1 MSRVTKFAAQDAGPA
16 ARVTGFMAHLRAN
29 GLRLGAGETTVALCA
44 LNAMNAYSPDECR
57 NALRPICTGCKED
70 VDQFDDL
77 FDAYWMDMGR
87 VRTRAVPKMQ
97 SKGNNDVHSS
107 RDAMGE
113 TGGSAGDATTP
124 EGGDGEYDSDGE
136 GKLIATQ
143 VHNLNRK
150 DLRDLVRPEEIA
162 EAEKVA
168 RKLGEALRDRRSRR
182 RIAATKGDRLHFRKI
197 MRRSLATGGEPI
209 HLLKKRRPD
218 RTRNIV
224 TLCDVSGSMSVYAQV
239 FLAFIAG
246 LMRADQKADAYLFH
260 TRLVRITETLR
271 DKDAMRAIGRMALM
285 ADGFG
290 GGSKIGACLDR
301 FASTYA
307 KRFVDGRSVV
317 VIMSDGYDTD
327 QPRLISDGLQKLRKR
342 GCRIIWMNPLKGWRE
357 YAPVSAG
364 MQAALPHLDLFTSAN
379 TLSDLAALEGE
390 LTRI

>member
-16 ARVTGFMAHLRAN
+16 ARVAGFMAHLRAN
-29 GLRLGAGETTVALCA
+29 GLRLGAGETTVALHA
-44 LNAMNAYSPDECR
+44 LSAMNAYSPDECR

-70 VDQFDDL
+70 VDQFNDL

-87 VRTRAVPKMQ
+87 VRTQAVPKLQ
-97 SKGNNDVHSS
+97 TKGNNDVHSS
-107 RDAMGE
+107 RDAAGE
-113 TGGSAGDATTP
+113 AGGSAGNATAP
-124 EGGDGEYDSDGE
+124 DSGDGEAESDGE
-136 GKLIATQ
+136 GKLIATE
-143 VHNLNRK
+143 VRNLSRK

-197 MRRSLATGGEPI
+197 MRRSLATGGEPLQ
-209 HLLKKRRPD
+209 LLKKRRPD

-271 DKDAMRAIGRMALM
+271 DKDAMRAIGRMSLM

-290 GGSKIGACLDR
+290 GGSKIGASLDR
-301 FASTYA
+301 FATTYA

-327 QPRLISDGLQKLRKR
+327 QPHVISDALQKLRKR
-342 GCRIIWMNPLKGWRE
+342 GCRIIWMNPLKGWRD
-357 YAPVSAG
+357 YAPVTAG
-364 MQAALPHLDLFTSAN
+364 MKAALPHLDLFTSAN
-379 TLSDLAALEGE
+379 TLSDLAALEWE
-390 LTRI
+390 LTRL

>member
-1 MSRVTKFAAQDAGPA
+1 MSRVTKFAAQDAGPV
-16 ARVTGFMAHLRAN
+16 ARVAGFIAHLRAN
-29 GLRLGAGETTVALCA
+29 GLHLGVGETTVALNA
-44 LNAMNAYSPDECR
+44 LRAMNAYSPDECR
-57 NALRPICTGCKED
+57 NALRPICTSCKED

-87 VRTRAVPKMQ
+87 VRTRSVPKFQ

-107 RDAMGE
+107 RNAEGE
-113 TGGSAGDATTP
+113 AGGSTGNATRP
-124 EGGDGEYDSDGE
+124 DGGDGEAQSDGE
-136 GKLIATQ
+136 GKLIAAEMR
-143 VHNLNRK
+143 NLSTK

-168 RKLGEALRDRRSRR
+168 RKLGAALRDNRSRR
-182 RIAATKGDRLHFRKI
+182 RIVANKGDRLHFRKI
-197 MRRSLATGGEPI
+197 IRRSLATGGEPI

-246 LMRADQKADAYLFH
+246 VMRADQKADAYLFH
-260 TRLVRITETLR
+260 TRLVRITEALR
-271 DKDAMRAIGRMALM
+271 DRDAMREIGRMSLM

-301 FASTYA
+301 FVSSYA
-307 KRFVDGRSVV
+307 KLFVDRRSVV
-317 VIMSDGYDTD
+317 VILSDGYDTD
-327 QPRLISDGLQKLRKR
+327 QPQVISKALKKLQNR
-342 GCRIIWMNPLKGWRE
+342 GCRVIWMNPLKGWRN
-357 YAPVSAG
+357 YAPVTAG
-364 MQAALPHLDLFTSAN
+364 MKAALPHLDLFATAN

-390 LTRI
+390 LRRI